1 MIRHSVDRIQFRSS
15 PQVLADIDMS
25 NISSYDQTC
34 AEEFQAAM
42 KDYFDGN
49 TKDYDTALQ
58 TFIDK
63 VKTKHPEIE
72 G

>member
-1 MIRHSVDRIQFRSS
+1 
-15 PQVLADIDMS
+15 MS

-63 VKTKHPEIE
+63 VRTKHPEIV

>member
-1 MIRHSVDRIQFRSS
+1 MIRH
-15 PQVLADIDMS
+15 VLRVPGS
-25 NISSYDQTC
+25 N
-34 AEEFQAAM
+34 EG
-42 KDYFDGN
+42 YFDGN